1 MRRPG
6 ARLGIA
12 TAAGLLTAL
21 LLGGVLAAR
30 SLDRPGELVAR
41 IIGMVHGS
49 GRGGVAIFA
58 AAQIIVAASGV
69 LPASLVGLAAGAIY
83 GVAGGFALAGATTF
97 AGAWIAFRASR
108 SIFRSGIERL
118 LSRRPRLARL
128 DASLAQENW
137 RFVCLLRVSPV
148 MPFAATSYAL
158 GLLSV
163 SERDYLLG
171 TLAALPAL
179 LGYVCL
185 GSLIRS
191 GFSAETQSASTFRM
205 VLLGVGGLA
214 TALLTL
220 QVGRLVNRALRLEVI
235 RER

>member
-1 MRRPG
+1 M
-6 ARLGIA
+6 
-12 TAAGLLTAL
+12 AAGLLAML
-21 LLGGVLAAR
+21 LLSGLLAAR
-30 SLDRPGELVAR
+30 ALSSPAELVQR
-41 IIGMVHGS
+41 IVGMVHGS
-49 GRGGVAIFA
+49 GRGGLALFA
-58 AAQIIVAASGV
+58 AAQVVVAASGV

-83 GVAGGFALAGATTF
+83 GVAAGFALASATTF

-108 SIFRSGIERL
+108 SVFRSGIERL

-148 MPFAATSYAL
+148 MPFAATSYTL

-185 GSLIRS
+185 GGLIRS
-191 GFSAETQSASTFRM
+191 GFDSEAHSAGVFRM

-220 QVGRLVNRALRLEVI
+220 QVGRLVRRTLRLDEGS
-235 RER
+235 R